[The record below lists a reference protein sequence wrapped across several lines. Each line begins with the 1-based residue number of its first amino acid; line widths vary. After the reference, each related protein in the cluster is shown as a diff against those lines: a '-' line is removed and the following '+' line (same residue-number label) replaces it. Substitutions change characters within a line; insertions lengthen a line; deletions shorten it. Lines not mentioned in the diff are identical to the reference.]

1 VSSVAQVKNKMIKT
15 FIIAAQTLDGFIARD
30 KNQLSMDW
38 NSPEDKKRFVTL
50 TKRAGVVVMGST
62 TYKTFNKPL
71 KDRLNIIY
79 SRSGNFEGCET
90 TSDEPSV
97 LLKKLEE
104 RGFTEVAICG
114 GSEIYSMFI
123 NAGLVDTIYLTVEP
137 VYFGEGIKLFSKKI
151 DKKLSLINLEKT
163 EGGTLFLEYKVN

>member
-1 VSSVAQVKNKMIKT
+1 MIKA

-30 KNQLSMDW
+30 KNQLSMNW
-38 NSPEDKKRFVTL
+38 NSLEDKKRFVSL
-50 TKRAGVVVMGST
+50 TKRAGAVVMGST

-90 TSDEPSV
+90 TRDEPVV

-104 RGFTEVAICG
+104 RGFNEVAICG
-114 GSEIYSMFI
+114 GSEIYTMFLQSELI
-123 NAGLVDTIYLTVEP
+123 ETIYLTIEP
-137 VYFGEGIKLFSKKI
+137 VVFGEGIKLFNKKI
-151 DKKLSLINLEKT
+151 DKKLTLANFERT
-163 EGGTLFLEYKVN
+163 ESGTIFLEYRVS

>member
-1 VSSVAQVKNKMIKT
+1 MVAPVKNKMIKA

-38 NSPEDKKRFVTL
+38 NSPEDKKRFVAL

-71 KDRLNIIY
+71 KDRLNMVY

-90 TSDEPSV
+90 TSDEPTE

-104 RGFTEVAICG
+104 RGFSEVAICG
-114 GSEIYSMFI
+114 GSEIYSMFM
-123 NAGLVDTIYLTVEP
+123 NAGLVDTIYLTIEP
-137 VYFGEGIKLFSKKI
+137 VYFGEGIKLFNKGI
-151 DKKLSLINLEKT
+151 DKKLNLVSCEKT
-163 EGGTLFLEYKVN
+163 DSGALFLEYKVN